1 MLLYVS
7 GEYHF
12 FFLIRVLGK
21 RGVDLAEILLL
32 FVYCGFS
39 AAVFCLSMQK
49 EDIAAAFL
57 QTNMGMIVKELSK
70 SSLEIYDIQFMMID
84 FLKTIFFSLNL
95 FLIVAAILT
104 TGLICRVISERII
117 GGLTVRR

>member
-39 AAVFCLSMQK
+39 VAVFCLSMQK

-95 FLIVAAILT
+95 FLIVSAILT